1 MGCLPEREVAQTAVT
16 VVVLGILQQGGDGGV
31 FQVVRLFLLG
41 AQLPGEIYVETSG
54 VIGFAVLLIG
64 GKSLCTV
71 GRRIVTGGDL
81 GAPQRILLHVRLV
94 RQIGDQ
100 LLDAL
105 IGGVKARVRAVEL
118 AVVGQLL
125 HLLFQGLGKGIGQ
138 GIHIGFGHAVFLSQF
153 LPRRVDAALDGA
165 QRGIGAAGDL
175 LHGVV
180 LPEVEDRRLPQGGG

>member
-31 FQVVRLFLLG
+31 FQIVRLLLLG

-54 VIGFAVLLIG
+54 VVGFPILFIG
-64 GKSLCTV
+64 GKSLRTV
-71 GRRIVTGGDL
+71 RLRIVAGGNA
-81 GAPQRILLHVRLV
+81 GTPQRVFLHVLSV

-138 GIHIGFGHAVFLSQF
+138 GIHIGLGHAVFLSQF

-165 QRGIGAAGDL
+165 QRGFRAAGDL

-180 LPEVEDRRLPQGGG
+180 FPEVEDSRFPQGGG